1 MKRIITLTKK
11 NAFYNELDGY
21 SDEHFKYR
29 LKETYGGWGI
39 YEQITPGGISIYN
52 SWLLVIDEEN
62 GTESKIQI
70 QSYNNIVYDELFD
83 AIENWMKTE
92 MLGFRVMNNETTK
105 ENGYL
110 IVHPN
115 GNSKV

>member
-1 MKRIITLTKK
+1 MKRIMTLTKK
-11 NAFYNELDGY
+11 NAFYDKLDGY

-29 LKETYGGWGI
+29 LKETYGGWRI
-39 YEQITPGGISIYN
+39 YEEITQDGISIYN
-52 SWLLVIDEEN
+52 SWLLVTDEED

-115 GNSKV
+115 GNSRV